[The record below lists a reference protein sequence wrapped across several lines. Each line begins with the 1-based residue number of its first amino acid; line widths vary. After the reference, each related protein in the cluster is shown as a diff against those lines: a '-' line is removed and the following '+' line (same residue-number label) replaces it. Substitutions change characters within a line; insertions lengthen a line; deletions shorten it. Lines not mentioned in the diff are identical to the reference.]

1 MFSRAVFLAAS
12 IAVTMTSIAAP
23 APAGAA
29 PIEIPFWHSMES
41 QLGIDVGQIADK
53 FNASQSDYKIVPIYK
68 GNYEQS
74 LAAGIAAYR
83 AGDAPAILQVYEVGT
98 ATMMAAG
105 KAIKPVYEVM
115 HDAGVPL
122 DSKTFVGPVA
132 GYYSEGKTDRL
143 MSMPFNSST
152 PVLYYNKDAFK
163 KAGLDPNV
171 APRTWTD
178 VATDAGKLRASGM
191 SCGYSTG
198 WQSWVQLENFNA
210 WNGIPFATDDNGFG
224 GTGAQLSIDNPL
236 DVHHITFLSDMAK
249 KGTFTYVGRK
259 DEVTSKFYNGDC
271 GIITT
276 SSGSLANIKKYAK
289 FTFGVGFMPV
299 DATVKGA
306 PQNAIIGGASLWVM
320 GGKSPEVYKGVAKVL
335 AFLTSAPIMAQWHQE
350 TGYLPVTTAA
360 YQLTEKQGF
369 YSAHPEA
376 SVAIKQMY
384 QKAPLPFTRGL
395 RLGYMPQIRDVIDE
409 ELEYVWNGKKTPQE
423 ALASATTRGDELLR
437 RFAAT
442 TNTVSDAK

>member
-1 MFSRAVFLAAS
+1 MFSRALFLATS
-12 IAVTMTSIAAP
+12 VAVMTSSITAAP
-23 APAGAA
+23 AAAA

-41 QLGIDVGQIADK
+41 QLGVDVGQIADK
-53 FNASQSDYKIVPIYK
+53 FNASQSDYKVVPIYK
-68 GNYEQS
+68 GNYEQN

-83 AGDAPAILQVYEVGT
+83 AGSAPAILQVYEVGT

-105 KAIKPVYEVM
+105 KAIKPVYDVM
-115 HDAGVPL
+115 HDAGIPL
-122 DSKTFVGPVA
+122 DAKTFVGPVA
-132 GYYSEGKTDRL
+132 GYYSEGKGDRL
-143 MSMPFNSST
+143 VSMPFNSST

-171 APRTWTD
+171 SPRTWND
-178 VATDAGKLRASGM
+178 VATDAEKLRASGM

-210 WNGIPFATDDNGFG
+210 WNGIPFATDDNGFD
-224 GTGAQLSIDNPL
+224 GTGAQLAITNPL
-236 DVHHITFLSDMAK
+236 DVRHITFLADMAK

-259 DEVTSKFYNGDC
+259 DEVTSKFYSGDC
-271 GIITT
+271 GIVTT

-289 FTFGVGFMPV
+289 FSFGVGFMPV
-299 DATVKGA
+299 DSSVKSA

-320 GGKSPEVYKGVAKVL
+320 GGQSPEVYKGVAKFL
-335 AFLTSAPIMAQWHQE
+335 AFLTSPAIMAQWHQE

-369 YSAHPEA
+369 YRDNPQA

-384 QKAPLPFTRGL
+384 EKPPLPFTRGL

-409 ELEYVWNGKKTPQE
+409 ELEYVWSGKKTPQE
-423 ALASATTRGDELLR
+423 ALASASSRGDELLR

-442 TNTVSDAK
+442 TKTVSDAK